1 MTSQQTRLRTEYR
14 LQTTKAV
21 QWSIRADTGVVTG
34 DTQWNCAP
42 MHTRTCSCQGNKLL
56 AGQVRSSC
64 SCFCQPTVYK
74 IWHGDKQLPSNL
86 LSSLI
91 IGKLYFHHTVCSDA
105 LYSNS
110 STSEQI
116 ITNLAMRI
124 MPLQTV
130 TLVYR
135 LLISYHHC
143 YTHCNTT
150 AKECQIP
157 KYENERLSNG
167 KFCGIP
173 FPYLAAALK
182 AIINHCSCMC
192 KKNFDK

>member
-56 AGQVRSSC
+56 AVQVRSSC

-124 MPLQTV
+124 MPLQTDTCV
-130 TLVYR
+130 SFINFLPPLLYTLQHNDKGMSDPEIWKWKVVQR
-135 LLISYHHC
+135 QVLWNSLPI
-143 YTHCNTT
+143 
-150 AKECQIP
+150 
-157 KYENERLSNG
+157 
-167 KFCGIP
+167 F
-173 FPYLAAALK
+173 
-182 AIINHCSCMC
+182 SCRFEG
-192 KKNFDK
+192 NN